1 MIRITSK
8 IDGFRRAGVAHPAA
22 PTEYPDDEF
31 SKEQLAALKAEPML
45 IVELRPKVSEKPEA
59 PKGSKTDGKTEG
71 GDA

>member
-8 IDGFRRAGVAHPAA
+8 REGFRRAGVAHPAA
-22 PTEYPDDEF
+22 PTEYPDDAF

-45 IVELRPKVSEKPEA
+45 TVEQVSEGT
-59 PKGSKTDGKTEG
+59 KGAKSTGKKEG